1 MRIVGGTWRN
11 RTIEAPAGRGTRP
24 TTDRMRETIAS
35 MVLSAKGLDLGGT
48 AVLDAFA
55 GSGGVGLELLSRG
68 AASCTFCERD
78 RRAAALVR
86 TNCERLDAEAE
97 TWRVVCGDVTKIVV
111 RGLWGAPFGV
121 VFLDPPYAMGA
132 EKVSELV
139 RSLART
145 GQLAP
150 ECLVV
155 YERSERGAKLALD
168 GARELKS
175 RSMAASC
182 IDLLEM
188 GEAL

>member
-35 MVLSAKGLDLGGT
+35 MILSAKGLDLSGT

-86 TNCERLDAEAE
+86 ENCKRLGADSA
-97 TWRVVCGDVTKIVV
+97 TWRVECGDVTKIVA
-111 RGLWGAPFGV
+111 RGLWGAPFGL
-121 VFLDPPYAMGA
+121 VFLDPPYAMDA
-132 EKVSELV
+132 EKVADLV
-139 RSLART
+139 RTLVRT

-150 ECLVV
+150 DCLVM
-155 YERSERGAKLALD
+155 YERSERGAKLPLEE
-168 GARELKS
+168 ARELRS

-182 IDLLEM
+182 IDLLEI
-188 GEAL
+188 GGAE